1 MKNRERTVCMSVRD
15 ALRAGVCRQLIEG
28 KLTEG
33 LAAERLSL
41 SVRQV
46 RRHKRRVK
54 EEGERGVIHRSGGR
68 ASPRRVGQAQEAA
81 VRRLYAGT
89 YAGWNMVHFGEWLE
103 SVHQVRLSHE
113 TLRRILL
120 EEESRP
126 RRKKRKPHHQWRERR
141 SREGE
146 LVQWDTSIHSWFG
159 AEGEK
164 AVLILAVDDATSR
177 ILWAEFF
184 EHDGVLENLAVLR
197 SIVRK
202 HGLPESLYA
211 DGTSKFF
218 LTGEELLAA
227 RERGE
232 EGLTQFGRV
241 AKTLGIGMIH
251 ALSPEAKG
259 RVERAFRTLQDRLIK
274 ELALMGIR
282 TRAEGNRY
290 LRKTFI
296 PHYNRRFGVAAAD
309 ASGAW
314 MRVEPLDEPNLFC
327 LRDTRVVQNDL
338 TISVEGE
345 RWQLHG
351 GVRSGERVELRTHLD
366 GSVHLH
372 KKDKELGYHRIKRL
386 AKAAS
391 G

>member
-1 MKNRERTVCMSVRD
+1 MGSQERTVCMSIRD
-15 ALRAGVCRQLIEG
+15 SLRAGVCRQLMEG
-28 KLTEG
+28 KLTEAE
-33 LAAERLSL
+33 AAVRLSL

-46 RRHKRRVK
+46 RRHKKRVR
-54 EEGERGVIHRSGGR
+54 EEGEGGVIHRSRGR
-68 ASPRRVGQAQEAA
+68 ESPRRTPEATREQ
-81 VRRLYAGT
+81 VVKLYRET
-89 YAGWNMVHFGEWLE
+89 YSAWNMEHLREQLE
-103 SVHQVRLSHE
+103 SAHEMGLSRE
-113 TLRRILL
+113 TLRRVLL
-120 EEESRP
+120 DEESRP
-126 RRKKRKPHHQWRERR
+126 CRRRGRRHHKWRERR
-141 SREGE
+141 SREAE
-146 LVQWDTSIHSWFG
+146 LVQWDTSIHPWFG

-164 AVLILAVDDATSR
+164 AVLILAVDDATSK

-202 HGLPESLYA
+202 HGLFESVYA
-211 DGTSKFF
+211 DATSKFF
-218 LTGEELLAA
+218 LTEEDLLAA

-241 AKTLGIGMIH
+241 MKHLGIGMIK
-251 ALSPEAKG
+251 ALSPQAKG

-274 ELALMGIR
+274 ELALYGIR

-296 PHYNRRFGVAAAD
+296 PNYNRRFGVTAAD
-309 ASGAW
+309 LSDAW
-314 MRVEPLDEPNLFC
+314 VKVEPLDEPNTFC
-327 LRDTRVVQNDL
+327 LRETRTVQNDL

-351 GVRSGERVELRTHLD
+351 GVRAGEHVELRTRLG
-366 GSVHLH
+366 GSVHLY
-372 KKDKELGYHRIKRL
+372 KKDHELAYHRIKRL